1 MSPKLFSNLSAVV
14 YYEYGSPDVLQLEEI
29 ETPVPADDEILIKIE
44 AASVNSGDWHIL
56 RADPFMIRAVSGPL
70 KPKHRI
76 LGTDVSGRVE
86 AVGSSVSRFHIG
98 DEVFGDVSRC
108 GFGAFAEYVCVP
120 EKEAIILKPDS
131 LTFEQAAAVP
141 SAAVTALQALRN
153 KGHIEPGQNVL
164 INGASGGVGSYAVQL
179 AKSFGAEVTGVC
191 STGKVDMVSSLGA
204 DHIIDYTKEDFSQNG
219 LQYDLIHAA
228 NGYHSISQ
236 YKGSLKPNGT

>member
-1 MSPKLFSNLSAVV
+1 
-14 YYEYGSPDVLQLEEI
+14 
-29 ETPVPADDEILIKIE
+29 
-44 AASVNSGDWHIL
+44 
-56 RADPFMIRAVSGPL
+56 MIRAVSGPL